1 MDSLLP
7 LTVRSSKSAS
17 KRRSVALS
25 ASRKTAKIRV
35 ATPIRKIQEAIKPF
49 LEKPLSAK
57 MRTFLDKICPHS
69 GQCVSFGLETDK
81 LRQYFEDYDWSLVDK
96 KSVKKIGS
104 DSNNGFVFEVPFVKD
119 NYKVYTILKS
129 TKNKDADNLFY
140 EALVGLYV
148 NKKNYVFPCFLETY
162 GLYQWPDINF
172 HKRAI
177 RFSEGEVTNT
187 ELELDKL
194 VPKKLSYNA
203 FFNDSVFANSTC
215 TNSLFGSVLIQHIHK
230 ANTLYDYYKTFR
242 KSRVFFTLRLPQILY
257 QIYAPLAMLSDEF
270 THYDLHLGNVI
281 LYKVGSESQNA
292 NGPQQYITMNYHY
305 PNGDVVTFNTD
316 FIAKIIDYG
325 RSYFKEN
332 ETYNSSNYYQKLTE
346 SIKTAPDIEYPE
358 KEKGKYLKKK
368 KMKGEY
374 LKKKMK
380 GEYLKKKMKGEC
392 ANKSYDVLMDETPP
406 GSFYYISANK
416 RNKSHD
422 LRLAAYIAK
431 HLDNYLS
438 ESDDDSE
445 NALRTILGCIKYE
458 DINGTKEVA
467 ESSYTGLDR
476 LNPMES
482 IRNVEDLHLA
492 LKDLIMTTPHFKKM
506 DGAYSKDVK
515 YKKMGEMHVRMDGS
529 RSLQYTVEG

>member
-1 MDSLLP
+1 
-7 LTVRSSKSAS
+7 
-17 KRRSVALS
+17 
-25 ASRKTAKIRV
+25 
-35 ATPIRKIQEAIKPF
+35 
-49 LEKPLSAK
+49 

-81 LRQYFEDYDWSLVDK
+81 LRRYFQDYDLSLVDK

-104 DSNNGFVFEVPFVKD
+104 ASDNGFVFEVPFVKD
-119 NYKVYTILKS
+119 NYKIYTILKS

-172 HKRAI
+172 HEKAI
-177 RFSEGEVTNT
+177 QFSEGEETNT
-187 ELELDKL
+187 VLELDKL

-230 ANTLYDYYKTFR
+230 ANTLYNYYKTFR
-242 KSRVFFTLRLPQILY
+242 KDRMFFTLILPQILY

-270 THYDLHLGNVI
+270 THYDLHGNNVI
-281 LYKVGSESQNA
+281 LYRIGDESGDA
-292 NGPQQYITMNYHY
+292 DKEPKYITMNYHY
-305 PNGDVVTFNTD
+305 PNGDVVTFNTC

-332 ETYNSSNYYQKLTE
+332 ETYNSSNYYQKLTK
-346 SIKTAPDIEYPE
+346 SIKNAPPE

-368 KMKGEY
+368 K
-374 LKKKMK
+374 
-380 GEYLKKKMKGEC
+380 KGEC
-392 ANKSYDVLMDETPP
+392 VNESYNVLMDETTP

-431 HLDNYLS
+431 HQDNYLS
-438 ESDDDSE
+438 EDVSE

-458 DINGTKEVA
+458 DMYGTKEVA

-482 IRNVEDLHLA
+482 IRNVEDMHLA
-492 LKDLIMTTPHFKKM
+492 LKDLIMTTPYFKKM
-506 DGAYSKDVK
+506 DGAYSKNVK